1 MKKMNAI
8 IDVSEEILAVVQKK
22 NGCREPPFW
31 KQEWTGNIAD
41 DTSKRY

>member
-22 NGCREPPFW
+22 KRMSGTALLKARMNWKYCR
-31 KQEWTGNIAD
+31 
-41 DTSKRY
+41 